1 MEPIPETGVMTDTGV
16 AVICGHRLL
25 SEAICE
31 ELAEFTDL
39 RAVAADSYLDD
50 IDELVATQHPDVLVL
65 DGCLTRAHG
74 RAALGRFHLSRSS
87 PAVVLLSDH
96 DDPEEIDAA
105 VKWGAQAVVLK
116 IPPPK
121 ELADA
126 IRYAAR
132 GDMWLSPPL
141 LTDVLASDRNAEGP
155 GARATD
161 MELSS
166 LGAPETLSLG
176 ERAVRPMPASSRR
189 HSPSPS
195 KRPTAISVRSTTSC
209 EAPPPPFCRCTAP
222 MGTSRSTRRS
232 TVDSRRDNQP
242 RTDTQNEGARHRS

>member
-126 IRYAAR
+126 IRYSAR

-176 ERAVRPMPASSRR
+176 ERAVIDLLVEEADAGLIASALALSIQEANRYLR
-189 HSPSPS
+189 QIHHKLRSAAAPFL
-195 KRPTAISVRSTTSC
+195 SVHGADGH
-209 EAPPPPFCRCTAP
+209 EPFDP
-222 MGTSRSTRRS
+222 K
-232 TVDSRRDNQP
+232 
-242 RTDTQNEGARHRS
+242 EHR